1 MTREEILQQALDEI
15 QRLESRIIAAILE
28 NECRNERQTYVP
40 HPKWA
45 ALKRSILDTKVVL
58 SKITTGKYTEE

>member
-1 MTREEILQQALDEI
+1 MTREEILQQAVDEVK
-15 QRLESRIIAAILE
+15 RLQDRLTDAIME
-28 NECRNERQTYVP
+28 NECRKEEETYVS

-45 ALKRSILDTKVVL
+45 ALKRSILDTKIVL

>member
-15 QRLESRIIAAILE
+15 QRLENRILAAMEE
-28 NECRNERQTYVP
+28 NNERNKKQTYVP

-45 ALKRSILDTKVVL
+45 ALKRSILDTKIVL